1 MWPLLQVSRPSP
13 AAQNLLRLPPP
24 SPLVR
29 MKGTVF
35 ILCSFVPFLGPQ
47 HNLNLYLFVCG
58 GFYWGEIYHFSL
70 PMHHLLEAALPPSAT
85 ERPLRSLSS
94 TGSPK
99 QAANHVLMVPGGL
112 APPVK
117 HPVTSVGSPLLAIM
131 KTRSPGRA
139 ARVLTDGRR
148 NR

>member
-1 MWPLLQVSRPSP
+1 MLFCSIFGPSAQLKPLP
-13 AAQNLLRLPPP
+13 
-24 SPLVR
+24 
-29 MKGTVF
+29 
-35 ILCSFVPFLGPQ
+35 I
-47 HNLNLYLFVCG
+47 VCG
-58 GFYWGEIYHFSL
+58 GFYWGEIYHFSV